1 MGQAAYG
8 TYRTQQRHG
17 SASRNSGTRGNK
29 KTLASVREAEMTELG
44 PAAWVPAPRALPE
57 GLGSR
62 LRIRWASGCMGRH
75 IYKGQGEERQG
86 AGGGRRKKGSQ
97 GRGDPGTQPPS
108 LTPRSWG
115 VDSLSISGSRA
126 SWGPPAGMPHP
137 STLSCVAQASHRAC
151 LWRF

>member
-1 MGQAAYG
+1 M
-8 TYRTQQRHG
+8 
-17 SASRNSGTRGNK
+17 
-29 KTLASVREAEMTELG
+29 ASVREAEMTELG

-97 GRGDPGTQPPS
+97 GR
-108 LTPRSWG
+108 RSW
-115 VDSLSISGSRA
+115 DAASLSYTKVLGCRLLEHFREHVIA
-126 SWGPPAGMPHP
+126 
-137 STLSCVAQASHRAC
+137 
-151 LWRF
+151 F